1 MKLGCEALEVRITPA
16 TSTWTGLAPDPFW
29 TDAGNWSGNVAP
41 SAGDDL
47 VFPVGASQS
56 LTIND
61 YSAGTSFNSIT
72 IDAPNYDLQGSQ
84 ITLTGGISAT
94 YGSSSSTIELPTI
107 LSGTI
112 TVQESGGIL
121 AFSNTGVLSGSG
133 SLVESGPGTLYI
145 QTSSTYTGSTTV
157 NNGGILFVSGSIA
170 SSIGSE
176 VDTGS
181 IIGGNGTLN
190 DIVSVGG
197 TVGYTNG
204 PIANILTATSLTLDS
219 NSTFSATVNGTM
231 PGGLLSGHDQVVIS
245 GALTLNSATLSVP
258 NTSPYSP
265 ADGDSIVLITG
276 ATSVTG
282 TFNGLPEGSQRLIS
296 GREFAITYQGGVG
309 GHDVVLN
316 AVRSTTTTVSSDI
329 NPSTFGAPVNLT
341 ATVSA
346 SVGTPTGLVTFMS
359 GATTL
364 GTGMLNGSGVATYS
378 TSSLPVG
385 SASITAV
392 YGGDTLDFGST
403 SSILTQTVNQAA
415 STTTLAPTP
424 NPSTYGAA
432 VSIIAT
438 VTSAVGTPTGMVSLY
453 NGATLLGTAALDS
466 SGTATFTTSALPVGA
481 NPLTATYS
489 SDINYAGS
497 TGTTT
502 ENISQAI
509 SQTTV
514 TATPNPS
521 VTGQLVTLTATVTPQ
536 APGVVATGTVSFF
549 DGATLVGVV
558 PLDGLGV
565 ASLTTSSLAIGSHSI
580 TAVYGGV
587 ENVAGSTSAVS
598 STTVTQA
605 STTSVVT
612 STANPSVF
620 GQATTLTA
628 TVTAVAP
635 GSGTPTGSVS
645 FFDGATLLGTSP
657 LDGSGTAAL
666 TTTGLAVGSQSITVV
681 YGGDANY
688 SGDTSPVL
696 MQTVSQAST
705 TSVVTSSANPS
716 VFGQP
721 TMLTATVTALAP
733 GSGTPTGSVSFFDGA
748 TLLGTSPL
756 DGSGTA
762 ALTTTGLTVG
772 PQSITA
778 VYSGDVNFLGATSPL
793 LTQTVVQSA
802 TTSIVTAIP
811 NPKVFGQTAT
821 LTATVTAIAPGSGTP
836 TGSVSFLDGAT
847 LLGTS
852 PLDGSGIATLSTSIL
867 PVGPQSIT
875 AVYSGDANFLGDTS
889 PVQVET
895 VVQAATTSVVTS
907 SANPSMFGQPT
918 TLTATVTAIAPGSG
932 TPTGVVGFFDGATL
946 LGTSPLDGSG
956 TAALTTTSLSVGTQP
971 ITAVYSG
978 DGNFLG
984 DTSPVLMQT
993 VSQASTTSVVTS
1005 TPNPSI
1011 FGQTV
1016 TLSATVTAVAP
1027 ASGVPT
1033 GTVSFF
1039 NGATLLGTIPLDGSG
1054 LASISTSEV
1063 PVGSQ
1068 PITAVYNGDLS
1079 FLGDTSPVFNQTV
1092 TQASTSA
1099 LVTSSVNPS
1108 VFGQSTTLTGVI
1120 SAVAPGVGIPTGT
1133 ASFFDG
1139 ATFLG
1144 TVTLSEGTA
1153 TFSTSSLAVGTH
1165 PITIVYNG
1173 DADFTT
1179 STSPSVNQ
1187 VVAQSATGLVLTGPA
1202 GPTVF
1207 SQPATFTVTATA
1219 ISPGAGTPTGT
1230 VTLTDGVNVL
1240 GTVSLV
1246 NGVGTFTTNS
1256 LPVGT
1261 TSVDANYNGDLNF
1274 AGNSA
1279 PSVSQIVN
1287 QNATTT
1293 TVTAAPSPGILGQ
1306 SVTLTATVSPVAPGL
1321 LSPTGSVSFYDGST
1335 LLGTAPLTVANGVS
1349 TAQFSTSSLAIGT
1362 HQISAVWS
1370 GDPNFIGSTGQASET
1385 VNQAVTSV
1393 VLTTPQTVQTFGQ
1406 AIAITAQVALNG
1418 QAEGAATGTMTF
1430 SEGSTVLA
1438 VLPAIAGTAIYAPT
1452 GLATGAHVITVTY
1465 SGDGEF
1471 IGSSAQATQQVVAA
1485 TTYTTLTTS
1494 AQVAIYGQSV
1504 TYTASA
1510 FTIAPGVGV
1519 PTGSIAFYDG
1529 SVLLASS
1536 ALINGQAS
1544 LTVSATGVGQPH
1556 DIHAVY
1562 TPDSGNF
1569 LTYATGVL
1577 HNAVIKSNST
1587 ILFYYQVSATGVG
1600 FPTTVIATTPGAGV
1614 PTGTLTYYVNGR
1626 AVLSQPLVNGQ
1637 AGVFAPRKFAV
1648 GRTFSVA
1655 YSGDA
1660 NFHPSAS
1667 KPIKITPAIL
1677 NGGSS
1682 PIQVFRA
1689 RAARVVRS
1697 SHHA

>member
-645 FFDGATLLGTSP
+645 
-657 LDGSGTAAL
+657 
-666 TTTGLAVGSQSITVV
+666 
-681 YGGDANY
+681 
-688 SGDTSPVL
+688 
-696 MQTVSQAST
+696 
-705 TSVVTSSANPS
+705 
-716 VFGQP
+716 
-721 TMLTATVTALAP
+721 
-733 GSGTPTGSVSFFDGA
+733 
-748 TLLGTSPL
+748 
-756 DGSGTA
+756 
-762 ALTTTGLTVG
+762 
-772 PQSITA
+772 
-778 VYSGDVNFLGATSPL
+778 
-793 LTQTVVQSA
+793 
-802 TTSIVTAIP
+802 
-811 NPKVFGQTAT
+811 
-821 LTATVTAIAPGSGTP
+821 
-836 TGSVSFLDGAT
+836 
-847 LLGTS
+847 
-852 PLDGSGIATLSTSIL
+852 
-867 PVGPQSIT
+867 
-875 AVYSGDANFLGDTS
+875 
-889 PVQVET
+889 
-895 VVQAATTSVVTS
+895 
-907 SANPSMFGQPT
+907 
-918 TLTATVTAIAPGSG
+918 
-932 TPTGVVGFFDGATL
+932 FFDGATL